1 MAFPRYNRDLSSDLG
16 LDSLKIQS
24 GAQVIHYDAERYI
37 ERAEEQGSTVL
48 VGPKAA
54 QKESKWINSTVNP
67 LGDCHR
73 VS

>member
-24 GAQVIHYDAERYI
+24 SAQVIHCDAKRHI

-48 VGPKAA
+48 VRPKAA
-54 QKESKWINSTVNP
+54 
-67 LGDCHR
+67 
-73 VS
+73 